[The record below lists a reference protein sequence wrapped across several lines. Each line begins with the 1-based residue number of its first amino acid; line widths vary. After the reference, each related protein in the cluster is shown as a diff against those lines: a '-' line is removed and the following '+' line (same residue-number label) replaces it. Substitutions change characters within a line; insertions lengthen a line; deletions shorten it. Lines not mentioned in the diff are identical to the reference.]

1 MTLQKHRETLTENDI
16 EELISET
23 VKLKEIQV
31 PRAIASRTSCRVESK
46 LFGHENFFKEALCP
60 RIVHSCREVFLWVG
74 WEGVRKFRD
83 LKCQKM
89 PKMDAVWILFC
100 GRNDFRHKGMVV

>member
-46 LFGHENFFKEALCP
+46 LFGHEIFFLGSFNALELSTLAE
-60 RIVHSCREVFLWVG
+60 RYSLGGMGGHSEISRS
-74 WEGVRKFRD
+74 
-83 LKCQKM
+83 QM
-89 PKMDAVWILFC
+89 PKNALLLC

>member
-31 PRAIASRTSCRVESK
+31 PAARVAGCTAGRYS
-46 LFGHENFFKEALCP
+46 LGGMGGCQ
-60 RIVHSCREVFLWVG
+60 
-74 WEGVRKFRD
+74 KFRD
-83 LKCQKM
+83 LKRQEM
-89 PKMDAVWILFC
+89 SLVDAVWSLFC
-100 GRNDFRHKGMVV
+100 GSNDFRHKRMSSTKYKCLTAFKVQTPAL